1 MDFSVLIDCPLRSL
15 IPSVARPRQLP
26 PGIEADTP
34 SFISRQVESS
44 RLFFFEAA
52 DPDPFAVI
60 CGGIERC
67 RSDYRIDRQDFPWF
81 ALEFVVG
88 GAGTLQLGNLK
99 EELRPGSFFVYG
111 PGIPHRI
118 ETDPERPL
126 VKYFVGFA
134 GEEAGR
140 FLQEYDIRPG
150 FASRCLKT
158 DIVRAT
164 FDTLIDRG
172 ARKSRLARPLCA
184 TITRELLLLCRDDAV
199 DAGSTDTQAFASYSR
214 VKEFIEGHF
223 LEVSTLD
230 AVAVACQIDGPYL
243 SRLFARFHGERPYQF
258 LTRLRME
265 HAATLLLEQGLS
277 VREAAAALG
286 FGDPFHFSRVF
297 KSVHHVPPS
306 RFRQPA

>member
-1 MDFSVLIDCPLRSL
+1 M
-15 IPSVARPRQLP
+15 ARPRQLP

-44 RLFFFEAA
+44 RLFFFEGV
-52 DPDPFAVI
+52 DLEPFAVI
-60 CGGIERC
+60 CGGFERC
-67 RSDYRIDRQDFPWF
+67 RPDYRIDRTDFPWF

-88 GAGTLQLGNLK
+88 GAGTLLLGGVK
-99 EELRPGSFFVYG
+99 EELRPGSFFLYG
-111 PGIPHRI
+111 PETPHRI
-118 ETDPERPL
+118 ESDPAKPL
-126 VKYFVGFA
+126 VKYFVGFT
-134 GEEAGR
+134 GPEAEC

-150 FASRCLKT
+150 FVARCLKT
-158 DIVRAT
+158 DSIRST
-164 FDTLIDRG
+164 FDTLIERG

-199 DAGSTDTQAFASYSR
+199 DAGSTDTQAFASYTR

-223 LEVSTLD
+223 LEVATLEG
-230 AVAVACQIDGPYL
+230 VAAACRIDGPYL
-243 SRLFARFHGERPYQF
+243 SRLFARFHGGRPYQF